1 MENWKMTNEEILELV
16 RFHFE
21 EGGLRDDGSCSEYF
35 GTPEDFI
42 EFALAIYEIALATA
56 IREIAN
62 QYQYYQCCKDEG
74 VEDMVVDAQK
84 LYELSYDVEAL

>member
-1 MENWKMTNEEILELV
+1 MTDTAYQIWEAFKAELTQPAT
-16 RFHFE
+16 
-21 EGGLRDDGSCSEYF
+21 DDMKE
-35 GTPEDFI
+35 
-42 EFALAIYEIALATA
+42 ALATA

-84 LYELSYDVEAL
+84 LYELSYNVEAL